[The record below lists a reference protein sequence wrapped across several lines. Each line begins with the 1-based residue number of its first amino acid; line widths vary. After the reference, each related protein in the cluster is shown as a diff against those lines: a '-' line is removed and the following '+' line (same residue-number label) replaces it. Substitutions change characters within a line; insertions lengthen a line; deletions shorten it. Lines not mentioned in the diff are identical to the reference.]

1 MICPALGSA
10 YVRSWASQYA
20 ITELG
25 SRTAVE
31 ALDAGV
37 PPRQVWAAVWR
48 VLDLPASQK

>member
-1 MICPALGSA
+1 MEDALGPA
-10 YVRSWASQYA
+10 YFRSWASQYA

-31 ALDAGV
+31 ALDAGL

-48 VLDLPASQK
+48 ALDLPASQK